1 MGEVNDID
9 GIEEI
14 TTETAF
20 VDMYGDFEELV
31 QARRDHYIENRATIM
46 QVARAQSIKD
56 FANRQKAEY
65 TIAASDYFLPEDEK
79 RMMKSD

>member
-1 MGEVNDID
+1 MVQVVKEQVMGEVNDID

-56 FANRQKAEY
+56 FANR
-65 TIAASDYFLPEDEK
+65 
-79 RMMKSD
+79 